1 MKNIW
6 ILGAS
11 RKKINQPVAAYVM
24 NPLKKQMCLDLRE
37 QTYGCRGRLGRGTVR
52 EFRKAYT
59 LLHLNW
65 ITNKN
70 LLYIAHG
77 ILLNVM
83 CQSGWERSL
92 GKNEYMYMYY
102 GRVPSLFTSN
112 YHNIVSPFLSHYKV
126 KSLKF

>member
-1 MKNIW
+1 
-6 ILGAS
+6 
-11 RKKINQPVAAYVM
+11 M
-24 NPLKKQMCLDLRE
+24 NPLKKIVVFRLRR
-37 QTYGCRGRLGRGTVR
+37 TNLWLLGEVGGGTVR
-52 EFRKAYT
+52 EFRKVYT
-59 LLHLNW
+59 LLHLTW
-65 ITNKN
+65 ITKKN